1 MYYDIFFYLFR
12 MVIFHKVKYILQLN
26 YLSEREYD
34 RKGGGGRLI
43 ELNVV
48 NKTENRESKE

>member
-1 MYYDIFFYLFR
+1 MTFFFYLFR

-34 RKGGGGRLI
+34 RKGGGRLI

>member
-1 MYYDIFFYLFR
+1 MTFFFYLFR

-34 RKGGGGRLI
+34 RKGGGG
-43 ELNVV
+43 
-48 NKTENRESKE
+48 TANRVKCRKQNRK

>member
-1 MYYDIFFYLFR
+1 MTFFFYLFR

-34 RKGGGGRLI
+34 RKGGG
-43 ELNVV
+43 
-48 NKTENRESKE
+48 TANRVKCRKQNRK

>member
-1 MYYDIFFYLFR
+1 

-34 RKGGGGRLI
+34 RKGGGGGRLI

>member
-1 MYYDIFFYLFR
+1 